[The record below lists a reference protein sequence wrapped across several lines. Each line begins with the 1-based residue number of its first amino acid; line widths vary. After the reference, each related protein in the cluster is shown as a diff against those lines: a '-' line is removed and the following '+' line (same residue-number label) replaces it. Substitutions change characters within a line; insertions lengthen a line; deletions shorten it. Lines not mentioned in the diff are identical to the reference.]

1 MESRDHR
8 RLRTTGINPSQNT
21 ISLQQLVHVGGITNA
36 ALVKVVKQ
44 LRNTPDVVVS
54 RRLLQETNLD
64 SFIDIR
70 HVQNIPMLDGTNWE
84 WETSDPNKLLAYL
97 ARNVL
102 GCPTSS
108 KLLRSSTLA
117 RPSRLGP

>member
-1 MESRDHR
+1 MESRHHK
-8 RLRTTGINPSQNT
+8 RLRTPGINPSQNT

-54 RRLLQETNLD
+54 RRLLQDANLD

-70 HVQNIPMLDGTNWE
+70 HVQSVPMLDGTNWE
-84 WETSDPNKLLAYL
+84 WEMSDPNKLLA
-97 ARNVL
+97 
-102 GCPTSS
+102 
-108 KLLRSSTLA
+108 
-117 RPSRLGP
+117 